1 MGELALPL
9 LVGLIAVALLFDFLN
24 GLHDAANSIATIV
37 STRVLRPQYAVAWA
51 AFFNFIAFLFFGAHV
66 AQTVG
71 TGIVAAQVVDAQVV
85 FGALMGAIV
94 WNVVTW
100 LLGIPSSSSHALIG
114 GLLGAGIAKAGLGVV
129 VWHGVI
135 KTSVAIVLS
144 PLSGFVLALVL
155 VLIVSWI
162 FVRFTPFA
170 VDSTFR
176 NLQFVSASLYSLG
189 HGGNDAQ
196 KTMGIIAVLLYSQ
209 GYIGGEFYVPFW
221 VMFAC
226 YMVMGLGTLTGGWRI
241 VRTMGSED
249 HPADPRAGILRRD
262 RRGDHFV
269 HRHLAGSSG
278 FDHPHH
284 HRLHH
289 RGGRGAPGLGGTLE
303 GDAQHRTRVD
313 HHDPGVW
320 RHCGIVLLAG
330 AAVRVRSAVGRG
342 SLCQPPVEIEHGLQQ
357 HLRARPRI
365 APARKLGLV
374 VADAVAA
381 RHEDH
386 GGRRDARRRRRRR
399 GRHPT

>member
-37 STRVLRPQYAVAWA
+37 STRVLRPQYAVVWA

-71 TGIVAAQVVDAQVV
+71 TGIVAAQVIDAQVV

-114 GLLGAGIAKAGLGVV
+114 GLLGAGTAKAGFGVV

-144 PLSGFVLALVL
+144 PLTGFVLALVL

-226 YMVMGLGTLTGGWRI
+226 YTVMGLGTLTGGWRI
-241 VRTMGSED
+241 VRTMGSKITRLTPVQGFCAETGG
-249 HPADPRAGILRRD
+249 AITLFTATWLGIPVSTTHTITGCIIGVGAARRVSAV
-262 RRGDHFV
+262 RWKVTHN
-269 HRHLAGSSG
+269 
-278 FDHPHH
+278 
-284 HRLHH
+284 
-289 RGGRGAPGLGGTLE
+289 
-303 GDAQHRTRVD
+303 
-313 HHDPGVW
+313 
-320 RHCGIVLLAG
+320 IVLAWIITIPATGAIAAAFYWLA
-330 AAVRVRSAVGRG
+330 R
-342 SLCQPPVEIEHGLQQ
+342 L
-357 HLRARPRI
+357 
-365 APARKLGLV
+365 LG
-374 VADAVAA
+374 
-381 RHEDH
+381 
-386 GGRRDARRRRRRR
+386 
-399 GRHPT
+399 